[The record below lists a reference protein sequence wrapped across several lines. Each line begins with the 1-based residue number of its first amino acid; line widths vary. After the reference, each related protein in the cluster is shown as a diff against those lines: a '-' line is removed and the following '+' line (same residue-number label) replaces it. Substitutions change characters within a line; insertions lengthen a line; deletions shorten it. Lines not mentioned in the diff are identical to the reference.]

1 MVVTVCWRS
10 SQMCRV
16 ECRVQVQGA
25 DDVFN
30 LATGVALGQQTGN
43 FFAGRGVMQQPA
55 VAEDSSARQQLWS
68 LMEEQT
74 SSEYSLPGSS

>member
-1 MVVTVCWRS
+1 MVCSHVTGAGGH

-16 ECRVQVQGA
+16 VQGA

-30 LATGVALGQQTGN
+30 LATGDALGQQTGK

-68 LMEEQT
+68 LMEGQT
-74 SSEYSLPGSS
+74 SAEFILSGPS

>member
-1 MVVTVCWRS
+1 M
-10 SQMCRV
+10 
-16 ECRVQVQGA
+16 QGA

-30 LATGVALGQQTGN
+30 LATGDVLGQQTGI

-55 VAEDSSARQQLWS
+55 VAEDSTAKQQLWT

-74 SSEYSLPGSS
+74 SAEYSLSGSA

>member
-1 MVVTVCWRS
+1 
-10 SQMCRV
+10 
-16 ECRVQVQGA
+16 VQGA

-30 LATGVALGQQTGN
+30 LVTGDALGQQTGK
-43 FFAGRGVMQQPA
+43 FFAERGVMQHPA

-74 SSEYSLPGSS
+74 SAEFILSGPS

>member
-1 MVVTVCWRS
+1 M
-10 SQMCRV
+10 
-16 ECRVQVQGA
+16 QGA

-30 LATGVALGQQTGN
+30 LATGDALGQQTGK

-68 LMEEQT
+68 LMEGQKR
-74 SSEYSLPGSS
+74 